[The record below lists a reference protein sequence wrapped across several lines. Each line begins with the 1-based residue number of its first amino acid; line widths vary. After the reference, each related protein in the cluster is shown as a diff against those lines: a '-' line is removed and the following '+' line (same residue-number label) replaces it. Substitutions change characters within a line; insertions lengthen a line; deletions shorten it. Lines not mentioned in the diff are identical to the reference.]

1 MNKRDFIQHAAIRLL
16 DRKYPDVDKAVGWA
30 ERLWQR
36 LSQRGYGART
46 EQGPREH
53 MDWIARLTPEQR
65 ELFHRF
71 WQAFGYKKGKQ
82 GAAMRWSQIN
92 PDEDLARHIIEAA
105 AAEAQRKLPDGQ
117 SRKMAQGWLAE
128 RRWEDFEVSRDDA
141 VTDDETTRRSE
152 IARLNA
158 ELLHVEHLEQHTK
171 DPNVKAQLREQ
182 IEDLKHRLTALENH
196 E

>member
-1 MNKRDFIQHAAIRLL
+1 MNKRDFVQHAAIRLL
-16 DRKYPDVDKAVGWA
+16 DRKYPDVDKAVSWA

-36 LSQRGYGART
+36 LSERGYGARA
-46 EQGPREH
+46 ERGPREH
-53 MDWIARLTPEQR
+53 IDWIARLTPEQR
-65 ELFHRF
+65 ELFGRF

-128 RRWEDFEVSRDDA
+128 RRWEDFAPSERERV
-141 VTDDETTRRSE
+141 VDDETARRDE

-158 ELLHVEHLEQHTK
+158 ELLHVEHLEQHTH
-171 DPNVKAQLREQ
+171 DPNVKAQLSEQ
-182 IEDLKHRLTALENH
+182 IDDLKRRCEELELV